1 MTRPLFKRG
10 RKRESESNA
19 TNRRGVEGDSLG
31 MPASKSEM
39 TGRLFAVSGVDSISS
54 SIVDW
59 RERVKDR
66 ECLLTFRSSK
76 MQEKRFC

>member
-1 MTRPLFKRG
+1 MG
-10 RKRESESNA
+10 ESANRSLMRQIGVES
-19 TNRRGVEGDSLG
+19 RGVEGDFLG
-31 MPASKSEM
+31 LPASKSEM
-39 TGRLFAVSGVDSISS
+39 TSRLFVVLGVDSISS